1 MAVKSWQFQ
10 RRTFLRGAG
19 VSLALPFMNAMT
31 ASGAQKALQAL
42 PKRAA
47 FIFFPN
53 GVSLPPAKDPQHED
67 WYWFPK
73 GEGKSYEFRT
83 SQASLNPYREDISV
97 VSGLSH
103 PQNRTSADAHVN
115 PTGFLTSKGID
126 KGKTIFNSISIDQ
139 VISNFHEGQTQL
151 ASMPLS
157 TVGGVGNLTRTYTL
171 SFDKKGKG
179 IPAWSSLKDIYER
192 MYVASSPAAKARLK
206 EKTHLL
212 NEIYGD
218 ARDLKRNLGQ
228 EDQATLDE
236 YLAAITELEKKI
248 ENDKL
253 WAAKGAQSTPPKMN
267 LDIEFTDVENYIR
280 TMYDLMYLAFQS
292 DITRVTTYQ
301 LASEGGTAPTNNL
314 SSRIGIA
321 KDLHQ
326 LSHSAAKDED
336 GFKDWG
342 LWDQFVARQLAYFI
356 KRLKETKEGDGTLLD
371 RCLVFQGAAT
381 SRVHDNTNY
390 PLILAGGK
398 SMGHK
403 AGQFVTYDE
412 EKNNLSNLFVR
423 IANSMDVP
431 IKTFGDSTGIPMS
444 ELFTD

>member
-1 MAVKSWQFQ
+1 MAGKSWHLQ

-19 VSLALPFMNAMT
+19 VSLALPFMNAM
-31 ASGAQKALQAL
+31 AVGAERQALQAL

-53 GVSLPPAKDPQHED
+53 GVSLPPKKDLQHEE

-73 GEGKSYEFRT
+73 GEGKNYEFRRN
-83 SQASLNPYREDISV
+83 QEALNPYREEISV
-97 VSGLSH
+97 LSGLSH
-103 PQNRTSADAHVN
+103 PQNRNSPDAHVN

-126 KGKTIFNSISIDQ
+126 KGKTTFNSISIDQ
-139 VISNFHEGQTQL
+139 VISNFHQGKTQL

-171 SFDKKGKG
+171 SFDKNGKG
-179 IPAWSSLKDIYER
+179 IPAWSNLKEIYER
-192 MYVASSPAAKARLK
+192 MYVASSPAAQARLR
-206 EKTHLL
+206 EKTRLL
-212 NEIYGD
+212 NEIYND
-218 ARDLKRNLGQ
+218 ARDLKRNLGK

-253 WAAKGAQSTPPKMN
+253 WAAKGARSAPPKMN

-280 TMYDLMYLAFQS
+280 TMYDLMYLSFKS
-292 DITRVTTYQ
+292 DITRVATYQ

-314 SSRIGIA
+314 SRSLGLT

-326 LSHSAAKDED
+326 LSHSAAKDEN

-356 KRLKETKEGDGTLLD
+356 KRLKETKEGDGNLLD

-381 SRVHDNTNY
+381 SKVHDNTNF
-390 PLILAGGK
+390 PLILAGGRDL
-398 SMGHK
+398 GHN
-403 AGQFVTYDE
+403 AGQFHTYDE
-412 EKNNLSNLFVR
+412 QKHALSNLFVR
-423 IANSMDVP
+423 IANAMDVP
-431 IKTFGDSTGIPMS
+431 IESFGDSNGIPMS
-444 ELFTD
+444 ELFA